1 MMVSKMGWKDT
12 MRSHGEIPPEIKK
25 QIDTMVEEW
34 KKVSKNRMFPMLW
47 SGGNMSEE
55 DWINQ
60 MVDSLRKKLEQR
72 YRDGTWDGTTNYFP
86 EG

>member
-1 MMVSKMGWKDT
+1 
-12 MRSHGEIPPEIKK
+12 
-25 QIDTMVEEW
+25 
-34 KKVSKNRMFPMLW
+34 
-47 SGGNMSEE
+47 MSEE